1 MFQPRLIIF
10 DMDGLLFDSER
21 SYMHE
26 IAKVMAEYGY
36 TLTEENY
43 KLTVGRRFPDA
54 EQIMKSIYGE
64 QLSYLAVISKARPR
78 MLEAAAEGR
87 LAVKPGIRELL
98 CYLKELD
105 IPCVVA
111 SSSYEETVKV
121 YLKGTGLSD
130 YFAFIIGGDQVK
142 KGKPDPEVFLRCCE
156 AAGVSPDQAMI
167 FEDSEYGVQAAI
179 AAGIP
184 VICIPDMVEPPEEL
198 VPQLFAL
205 CRDGFEA
212 KEFLRCHLDKE
223 VLLQNSDIAE

>member
-1 MFQPRLIIF
+1 MIQPHLFIF

-43 KLTVGRRFPDA
+43 KRVVGRRFPDT
-54 EQIMKSIYGE
+54 EQIMQSIYGKE
-64 QLSYLAVISKARPR
+64 LSYLAVISKARPR
-78 MLEAAAEGR
+78 MLEMAAEGR

-121 YLKGTGLSD
+121 YLQGTGLSD
-130 YFAFIIGGDQVK
+130 YFTFIIGGDQVT

-156 AAGVSPDQAMI
+156 AADVSPEQAI
-167 FEDSEYGVQAAI
+167 VFEDSEYGVQAAI

-205 CRDGFEA
+205 CRDVFEA
-212 KEFLRCHLDKE
+212 KE
-223 VLLQNSDIAE
+223 VLCRYFNQQS

>member
-1 MFQPRLIIF
+1 MIHPRLMIF

-26 IAKVMAEYGY
+26 IAKAMAEYGY

-43 KLTVGRRFPDA
+43 KRVVGRRFPDT

-64 QLSYLAVISKARPR
+64 QLSYLAVIRKARPR
-78 MLEAAAEGR
+78 MLEMAAEGR

-121 YLKGTGLSD
+121 YLQGTGLSD
-130 YFAFIIGGDQVK
+130 YFSFIIGGDQVR
-142 KGKPDPEVFLRCCE
+142 KGKPDPEVFLKCCE
-156 AAGVSPDQAMI
+156 AAGVSPEQAMV
-167 FEDSEYGVQAAI
+167 FEDSEYGVRAAL

-184 VICIPDMVEPPEEL
+184 VICIPDMVEPSEEL

-205 CRDGFEA
+205 CRDGLEA
-212 KEFLRCHLDKE
+212 KEFLRRNLSGYSEAKCE
-223 VLLQNSDIAE
+223 